1 MDGVIHNVSFGG
13 AFIRCREPIKLDE
26 VIELVISVPE
36 LTEPLRLTAEVV
48 RPRIHGH
55 GNEIS
60 SREIG
65 VQIKFET
72 AF

>member
-1 MDGVIHNVSFGG
+1 MDGVIHNVSFDG
-13 AFIRCREPIKLDE
+13 AFIRCREPLRLDE
-26 VIELVISVPE
+26 VIEIVVNVPE
-36 LTEPLRLTAEVV
+36 LSKPLRLTAEVV
-48 RPRIHGH
+48 RPTIYGH

-65 VQIKFET
+65 VQIKYET